1 MYRKVLTYKEMT
13 AKIKPLF
20 DSQARGLRT
29 QSFQFEGGQLK
40 GEMTA
45 YTGTLPA
52 CPHLK
57 WPTRNGRF
65 GENKAQ
71 KRSKSRSPHATT
83 GT

>member
-1 MYRKVLTYKEMT
+1 MYLTLKW
-13 AKIKPLF
+13 PL
-20 DSQARGLRT
+20 SLPK
-29 QSFQFEGGQLK
+29 SFEGGQLK

-52 CPHLK
+52 WPHLR

-71 KRSKSRSPHATT
+71 KRSKSQSPHATT